1 MRNYLKRL
9 RAHPEHADAAIDA
22 AIKEQ

>member
-9 RAHPEHADAAIDA
+9 RAHPGVAVAAIDA

>member
-1 MRNYLKRL
+1 MSNYLKRL
-9 RAHPEHADAAIDA
+9 RAHPGVAVAAIDA